1 MKENHEAHKECLRK
15 EKERYKR
22 RKAAGKTV
30 NIGNLPTRD
39 QRSFRRKWR
48 NEKKQQRQNG
58 KRLDETCHFTPPRSP
73 DVPAV
78 PAIREPSTSMETL
91 QSHKKKQAGRKRVM
105 KESIQNNCKTE
116 ETCAKSSEQSTVTDK
131 EHRET

>member
-1 MKENHEAHKECLRK
+1 MKENHEAHQECLRK
-15 EKERYKR
+15 ERERYKR

-39 QRSFRRKWR
+39 QRSFRRKWK

-58 KRLDETCHFTPPRSP
+58 KRLDETCHFTPPPSR

-91 QSHKKKQAGRKRVM
+91 QSHNKKTSW
-105 KESIQNNCKTE
+105 KEESDEREHTEQLQNRRNLCKVFRT
-116 ETCAKSSEQSTVTDK
+116 KYS
-131 EHRET
+131 H